1 MKPILFVFLGGALV
15 MTAANAQFG
24 RAQTTPRFS
33 NATQPPADQIRTV
46 ASPLL
51 EAPAVSTANSSLP
64 LQDVVLFSSGVG
76 YFGRSGQVDGDATVD
91 LLVRAPQI
99 SDILKSLVLF
109 DAKGH
114 VDPVTYSIQD
124 YIAARPTTTDLN
136 IDPNSSPGA
145 ILRLLQGAQVRIERQ
160 SGTIE
165 GRVVSVST
173 QQIKDGETLR
183 TVESATILTATGMT
197 TIRLDDVLSFT
208 PLDRGLADKFAATLE
223 KRANSLTR
231 GLDTGIRPITLHFRG
246 KGRRDVRA
254 GYLLES
260 PAWKTSY
267 RLVLAPKTKP
277 YLQGWAVVENPGDE
291 DWQNVNLSLVSGRPI
306 SFIQDLATPV
316 YIVRPVVAPQ
326 IIGSATPQTFGPG
339 YGGQNDITATIPSTN
354 RAIIGGNN
362 GNQFGARSGGGQF
375 AGGGFG
381 GNQFGGGRGG
391 FGGNNGGFNT
401 APLDEAAQA
410 ATQIEIQNQVD
421 AQATGAQQGNLF
433 VYAIDTKVSIPHSQA
448 AMVPIVSE
456 NVDGEAISIIQS
468 QNQIGALTAQNG
480 FFLRNRS
487 DLNLQGGPIAV
498 YADGIYGGDALI
510 TNVSPGESRLIAYAV
525 DLDLVIR
532 LESSDEDEEIIA
544 INSTEGT
551 LQLTKKSTRVQKYAF
566 RNKSSASKVILLQQP
581 NEADWKLVDPKQLYE
596 KSNDGIRFRLEVPAK
611 KTLDYTINWEK
622 PEVEVV
628 ALRELSPNQI
638 NYYTQF
644 SKIAPDLKAK
654 LLNIIALKKKANDL
668 TIQRAAQENSLKDIS
683 DGQTRIR
690 ENMKALDRTS
700 PLYKSYEAKLQTQE
714 TQIDKIEAEIDRL
727 QTAETTARQ
736 AVEDA
741 IVALGNT
748 PQQGADGVK
757 KVVPVS
763 PTPQVATPRAMA
775 GFGF

>member
-1 MKPILFVFLGGALV
+1 MPEKVGEGTFVTVPLSNVTNMKSILFAFLGGALLIV
-15 MTAANAQFG
+15 GNAH
-24 RAQTTPRFS
+24 AQQTPL
-33 NATQPPADQIRTV
+33 PPPTPV
-46 ASPLL
+46 FAS
-51 EAPAVSTANSSLP
+51 ESVVNQSTANSALP

-76 YFGRSGQVDGDATVD
+76 YFGRSGQVDGDASVD
-91 LLVRAPQI
+91 LLVRAPQV

-124 YIAARPTTTDLN
+124 YVAARPTTTDLN

-173 QQIKDGETLR
+173 QQVKDGDTTR
-183 TVESATILTATGMT
+183 TVESATLLTATGLT

-208 PLDRGLADKFAATLE
+208 PLDRGLADKFAASLE

-231 GLDTGIRPITLHFRG
+231 GLDTGVRPITLHFRG
-246 KGRRDVRA
+246 NGRRDVRA

-339 YGGQNDITATIPSTN
+339 YGGQNPENGIALDDRITNVEN
-354 RAIIGGNN
+354 RAP
-362 GNQFGARSGGGQF
+362 APPMTAPTLRSR
-375 AGGGFG
+375 A
-381 GNQFGGGRGG
+381 GRGDVFSNSG
-391 FGGNNGGFNT
+391 AYN
-401 APLDEAAQA
+401 APPTDEAAQA
-410 ATQIEIQNQVD
+410 ATQTEVQNQVD
-421 AQATGAQQGNLF
+421 AQAAGTQQGNLF
-433 VYAIDTKVSIPHSQA
+433 VYAIETKVSIPHGQA

-468 QNQIGALTAQNG
+468 QNQVGALTAQNG
-480 FFLRNRS
+480 FCLRNRG

-525 DLDLVIR
+525 DLDLVSR
-532 LESSDEDEEIIA
+532 LESSEEDEEIIA
-544 INSTEGT
+544 IRPTEGA
-551 LQLTKKSTRVQKYAF
+551 LQLTKKATRVQKYAF
-566 RNKSSASKVILLQQP
+566 RNKSGTDKVVFLQQP
-581 NEADWKLVDPKQLYE
+581 NEDEWKLVDAKQLYE
-596 KSNDGIRFRLEVPAK
+596 KSNDGLRFRVEIPAK
-611 KTLDYTINWEK
+611 KTLDYTINWQK

-628 ALRELSPNQI
+628 ELRDLNPDQI
-638 NYYTQF
+638 GYYTQLT
-644 SKIAPDLKAK
+644 KIAPDLKAK

-668 TIQRAAQENSLKDIS
+668 ASLRAAQEKSLKDIS

-690 ENMKALDRTS
+690 ENMKALDKTS
-700 PLYKSYEAKLQTQE
+700 PLYKSYEAKLGAQE
-714 TQIDKIEAEIDRL
+714 TQIDKIQAEIERL
-727 QTAETTARQ
+727 RAAETTARQ

-741 IVALGNT
+741 IAALG
-748 PQQGADGVK
+748 AEK
-757 KVVPVS
+757 
-763 PTPQVATPRAMA
+763 
-775 GFGF
+775 